1 MSELNPSSTRRRHS
15 FPAAAGRD
23 VCASGSPTIPSIAR
37 SPCADGL
44 SRKVYCVLGMPIDA
58 IDMTDVL
65 QKIEDAAAGS
75 TPFLISTPNVN
86 FLVTCKSDGDFRE
99 SVLSSD
105 LCPADGMPIVWA
117 ARLLGLPIKKR
128 ISGADIFEALKAP
141 RSRRVSVFFFG
152 GLNGVA
158 TKAAQ
163 EINATSAGLIC
174 VGSLDPGCGS
184 LDEMSANELVDQ
196 VNRSG
201 ADFLAVSLGAK
212 KGQRWLLH
220 NHERLTVPVRAHL
233 GAVVNFQAGTLR
245 RAPSAVRVCGLE
257 WLWRIKEEP
266 HLWSR
271 YAGDGATLIRLL
283 LTRLLPLMSLTLW
296 QRLRWRACAP
306 ELQSNIS
313 RNSDTLLIRLSGLAV
328 EAQIESTISCFQNAL
343 GMNESHVSIDLAG
356 VKAVDARFLG
366 LLILFR
372 KELTKRKKSLSVVGV
387 SRTVER
393 MFLLNDL
400 KFLVSSGPGEQS
412 LHRSRTG
419 IDQLSLIGTSA
430 AK

>member
-1 MSELNPSSTRRRHS
+1 MSELNPSSTRRRDS
-15 FPAAAGRD
+15 FPAAAGHD
-23 VCASGSPTIPSIAR
+23 VCASRSPTIPSIAR
-37 SPCADGL
+37 SRCADGL

-158 TKAAQ
+158 PKAAQ
-163 EINATSAGLIC
+163 EINTTSAGLIC

-245 RAPSAVRVCGLE
+245 RAPSAVRACGLE

-266 HLWSR
+266 NLWRR

-283 LTRLLPLMSLTLW
+283 LTRVLPLMSLTLW
-296 QRLRWRACAP
+296 QRLRWRAGDP
-306 ELQSNIS
+306 KLQCNIS
-313 RNSDTLLIRLSGLAV
+313 GNAGYACYLPARNGCGSPNRACDRRFPGRARHDGEPCFDRPCGLKVLLIPA
-328 EAQIESTISCFQNAL
+328 
-343 GMNESHVSIDLAG
+343 
-356 VKAVDARFLG
+356 
-366 LLILFR
+366 
-372 KELTKRKKSLSVVGV
+372 
-387 SRTVER
+387 
-393 MFLLNDL
+393 
-400 KFLVSSGPGEQS
+400 FLVS
-412 LHRSRTG
+412 LFCF
-419 IDQLSLIGTSA
+419 
-430 AK
+430 AKS